1 MRGMSFLPRAFPRVA
16 AVTAVVAKLLIL
28 TALLAADA
36 NLPAQKPIADAR
48 TGFTFKP
55 PKGWV
60 ELPATGDRG
69 CLTALFAAPRSVA
82 DKKTALPHTPVLR
95 VMRFAST
102 SEAPAEVDGL
112 PRKSPYL
119 SLDDFMAR
127 GLVSTGS
134 SVKQTAGKAGKLEGQ
149 LFEIELTLASGN
161 LTLYGLRQTIDGG
174 EVVIGFEVLSD
185 HFEKLHKEFDA
196 TLASLTPGTRSEEGI
211 MVPTF
216 VTNPGAWNDL
226 DPSARK
232 KERSTWAEQTAKNMA
247 AMASASFK
255 TSKSKYWTV
264 SSAAEAGFTKKAVAA
279 AEAARTFF
287 LTKLPAFQADTL
299 PAVLRIF
306 ASPDHLAAYDRTRAG
321 AREYEP
327 TTRELLFVQDPDQGG
342 SGGYGA
348 LFRAVLWQLI
358 DDHDPTVL
366 HALPR
371 WIDNG
376 CWEFCRSTKFD
387 GKKIDF
393 FSSDVEKGRID
404 YQRRGNTM
412 PALWDLIQ
420 ESIQPS
426 PKDGGPEEIWGYT
439 PECARLVRWCW
450 QHDGQKAL
458 GRDHLLAD
466 YFHQL
471 SESIRE
477 VGFDPNFDVDT
488 ARCNDAQ
495 RKTVRERGYVWR
507 DKLVTTTSHKLLPDR
522 DVWIRANEAWLKFQE
537 TAD

>member
-1 MRGMSFLPRAFPRVA
+1 MSFLAQAFSRSSRSTALVA
-16 AVTAVVAKLLIL
+16 QLLLL
-28 TALLAADA
+28 TAFLCGTSTLR
-36 NLPAQKPIADAR
+36 AQKPSTDAR
-48 TGFTFKP
+48 TGLTFKA

-82 DKKTALPHTPVLR
+82 DKKTSLPHTPILR

-102 SEAPAEVDGL
+102 SELPAEVDGL
-112 PRKSPYL
+112 PRKSPYV
-119 SLDDFMAR
+119 SFDDFIAR
-127 GLVSTGS
+127 GLVPTGS
-134 SVKQTAGKAGKLEGQ
+134 SVQQNSGKAGKVEGQ
-149 LFEIELTLASGN
+149 TFEIQLTLATGN
-161 LTLYGLRQTIDGG
+161 LTLYGVRQSIDGG
-174 EVVIGFEVLSD
+174 EVVFGFEVLTD
-185 HFEKLHKEFDA
+185 HFEKLKKDFDGTLA
-196 TLASLTPGTRSEEGI
+196 TLAPGARSDEVSVI
-211 MVPTF
+211 PTF
-216 VTNPGAWNDL
+216 VTNPGAWNDM

-232 KERSTWAEQTAKNMA
+232 KERSTWAEAKTKHVA
-247 AMASASFK
+247 ALANSSFK
-255 TSKSKYWTV
+255 NSKSKYWTV

-279 AEAARTFF
+279 AEAARAFF
-287 LTKLPAFQADTL
+287 LSKMPPFQSDTL

-306 ASPDHLAAYDRTRAG
+306 ASPDHLAAYDRSRAG
-321 AREYEP
+321 AREFEP

-342 SGGYGA
+342 SSAYGA
-348 LFRAVLWQLI
+348 LFRAVLWQII
-358 DDHDPTVL
+358 DDHDPTAL

-404 YQRRGNTM
+404 YQRRGNSM

-426 PKDGGPEEIWGYT
+426 PKDNGPEENWGYT

-450 QHDGQKAL
+450 QDDGQKAL

-466 YFHQL
+466 YFHQVG
-471 SESIRE
+471 ESIRE
-477 VGFDPNFDVDT
+477 VGFDPNFDVDM
-488 ARCNDAQ
+488 ARLNDAQ
-495 RKTVRERGYVWR
+495 RTTVRERGYVWR
-507 DKLVTTTSHKLLPDR
+507 DKIVTTSSHKLLPDAE
-522 DVWIRANEAWLKFQE
+522 VWKRANEAWLKFQE
-537 TAD
+537 KAD

>member
-1 MRGMSFLPRAFPRVA
+1 MSFLAQALSRSSRS
-16 AVTAVVAKLLIL
+16 TALLALLLLL
-28 TALLAADA
+28 TALLSGSPT
-36 NLPAQKPIADAR
+36 LRAQKPSADAR

-82 DKKTALPHTPVLR
+82 DKKTSLPHTPVLR
-95 VMRFAST
+95 VMRFTAN
-102 SEAPAEVDGL
+102 SELPAEVDGL
-112 PRKSPYL
+112 PRKSPFV
-119 SLDDFMAR
+119 SFDDFVAR
-127 GLVSTGS
+127 GLVPTGTSVQQS
-134 SVKQTAGKAGKLEGQ
+134 SGKAGKVDGQ
-149 LFEIELTLASGN
+149 LFELQLTLATGN
-161 LTLYGLRQTIDGG
+161 LTLYGVRQNIDGG
-174 EVVIGFEVLSD
+174 EVVLGFEVLTD
-185 HFEKLHKEFDA
+185 HFEKLKKELDG
-196 TLASLTPGTRSEEGI
+196 TLASLVPSARSDEVI
-211 MVPTF
+211 AIPTF

-226 DPSARK
+226 DPNARK
-232 KERSTWAEQTAKNMA
+232 KERGTWAEATAKHVATLAN
-247 AMASASFK
+247 SSFK
-255 TSKSKYWTV
+255 NSKSKYWTV
-264 SSAAEAGFTKKAVAA
+264 SSAADAGFTKKAVAA
-279 AEAARTFF
+279 AEAARAFF
-287 LTKLPAFQADTL
+287 LSKLPAFQPDTL

-306 ASPDHLAAYDRTRAG
+306 ASPDHLAAYDRSRAG
-321 AREYEP
+321 AREFEP
-327 TTRELLFVQDPDQGG
+327 TTRELIFVQDPDQGG

-358 DDHDPTVL
+358 DDHDPTLL

-387 GKKIDF
+387 GKKIEF

-426 PKDGGPEEIWGYT
+426 PKDGGPEENWGYT

-458 GRDHLLAD
+458 GREHLLAD

-471 SESIRE
+471 GESIRE
-477 VGFDPNFDVDT
+477 AGFNPDFDVDT
-488 ARCNDAQ
+488 ARCNEAQ
-495 RKTVRERGYVWR
+495 RKAVRERGYVWR
-507 DKLVTTTSHKLLPDR
+507 DKIVTTTSHKLLPDR
-522 DVWIRANEAWLKFQE
+522 DLWIRANEAWLKFQE